1 MAIMKC
7 TAAGDSMVLRRLP
20 GDYPGLSEMAEFIRR
35 GDVRFV
41 NMETTIHNYESYA
54 AAQSGGTWLCSPPE
68 VLEDTRAMGFNAL
81 TTCNNHA
88 LDYDRIGLQRTMDY
102 VAKAGFQNPGVGLS
116 MDEAAAPVYLDTP
129 NGRCAIIAAC
139 STFNPEGLA
148 GNPCEEIP
156 GRPGINGV
164 RFSTTYLLPKHE
176 FEHLG
181 RIAKAIGINGFRET
195 VRKEG
200 YLPPIPED
208 RAEFGELM
216 FQASENPGK
225 VTTVNPVDMARI
237 ENAIRE
243 ARRNADYVMVSM
255 HSHEMKGTDKA
266 EPDDFFVDF
275 CHKCIDAGAHAV
287 VGTGPHL
294 LRPVEIYK
302 NCPIFYCLG
311 DFVIQLEDIR
321 MAPADM
327 YEKQKMDPKSGI
339 EALFHARNAGGTR
352 GLCYEKVMFEAIIPY
367 WEAEDGQL
375 RKLVLMPIELNFGSG
390 KVLGGFPRPKYDD
403 GILERLAKM
412 SEPYGTKMEIRDGLG
427 YVEVS
432 V

>member
-1 MAIMKC
+1 MSLMKC
-7 TAAGDSMVLRRLP
+7 TAAGDSMVIRRLP
-20 GDYPGLSEMAEFIRR
+20 DHYPGLAEMAEFIRR

-41 NMETTIHNYESYA
+41 NMETTIHNYESYG

-68 VLEDTRAMGFNAL
+68 VLEDTKAMGFNVL

-88 LDYDRIGLQRTMDY
+88 LDYDHIGLERTLHY
-102 VAKAGFQNPGVGLS
+102 VKEAGFPNPGVGFS
-116 MDEAAAPVYLDTP
+116 MTEAAAPVYLDTP
-129 NGRCAIIAAC
+129 SGRCAIIAAC
-139 STFNPEGLA
+139 STFNPEGMA
-148 GNPCEEIP
+148 GNPCQDIP

-164 RFSTTYLLPKHE
+164 RFSTTYQLPKHE

-216 FQASENPGK
+216 FKASDTPGK

-237 ENAIRE
+237 ENSIRE
-243 ARRNADYVMVSM
+243 ARQNADYVMVSM

-287 VGTGPHL
+287 IGTGPHL

-311 DFVIQLEDIR
+311 DFVIQIEDIR

-327 YEKQKMDPKSGI
+327 YEKQKMDPSCGI
-339 EALFHARNAGGTR
+339 EALFNARNAGGTR
-352 GLCYEKVMFEAIIPY
+352 GLCYEKVMYEAIIPY
-367 WEAEDGQL
+367 WEAEDGKL
-375 RKLVLMPIELNFGSG
+375 TKLVLMPIELNFDKGRSM
-390 KVLGGFPRPKYDD
+390 GGWPRPKYDG

-412 SEPYGTKMEIRDGLG
+412 SEPYGTKIEIRDGLG
-427 YVEVS
+427 YVEV
-432 V
+432 